1 MTLAAVAQEASR
13 HAAVCSQVP
22 LPLPLGGW
30 GALSTHPGSPPAAGS
45 TPRTQARG
53 GSTGPG
59 WGFCCATRGGRAA
72 QWGKWSWGS
81 WVIGFSPFHFPEP
94 PRGLGRALCPRTGPL
109 EEELGR
115 AEQSTGSAQVCHL
128 QYLLLSLTDGEI
140 GRKQLLPSIFPF
152 ICPARHSG

>member
-13 HAAVCSQVP
+13 HGAVYSEVP
-22 LPLPLGGW
+22 LPLALGGW
-30 GALSTHPGSPPAAGS
+30 GALSTHPSSWGCS
-45 TPRTQARG
+45 RD
-53 GSTGPG
+53 PG
-59 WGFCCATRGGRAA
+59 WGFCCATRGGGAVQR
-72 QWGKWSWGS
+72 GKWSWGS
-81 WVIGFSPFHFPEP
+81 WVIGFSPFHIPEP

-115 AEQSTGSAQVCHL
+115 AEQSTGSAEVCHL